1 MYSAQAAINVLP
13 ELPSQDINAITAG
26 ASDVLFDFNSY
37 QEPLDTSD
45 EAEDP
50 GFDAY
55 GIDPNSI

>member
-1 MYSAQAAINVLP
+1 MNSAQAAINVLP
-13 ELPSQDINAITAG
+13 EVPSQDANAITAG
-26 ASDVLFDFNSY
+26 ASDVLLDMNSY

-50 GFDAY
+50 DNY